1 MVKFVFFLFLDVLA
15 FSAVLIATLPFII
28 KNYGGDI
35 FLITIAFGSFS
46 FFQFFVSP
54 LWGSLSDQ
62 IGRKPLIILNC
73 LAELIANMILALSN
87 SLYLIFLARVIA
99 GLFKTNVSVG
109 TAYISDI
116 TNNDNRAKGMGM
128 FGVAFGLGFTLGP
141 LAGGLIAGSN
151 FTPESLSSVAWYASV
166 INLINLIYVIFFLKE
181 SLKTKSD
188 FKFIKVSKKLTDQIL
203 LAKDKALYPFFLLI
217 LIIYLVFSGM
227 EGIIAIWT
235 NETFSWG
242 PKELGY
248 VMLLAGFSQILVQGG
263 LLRILIK
270 KFNEIQLIKSGY
282 FSLILG
288 FFLITTESILIIPFA
303 IIALCY
309 GIGITSPCLNSLLSK
324 KAEDNQKGLVL
335 GTAYSS
341 QAAARF
347 FGQPLA
353 GLIFLN
359 LGKNYPF
366 YFDIIF
372 LGILGVIY
380 LYYSKKV

>member
-1 MVKFVFFLFLDVLA
+1 
-15 FSAVLIATLPFII
+15 
-28 KNYGGDI
+28 
-35 FLITIAFGSFS
+35 
-46 FFQFFVSP
+46 
-54 LWGSLSDQ
+54 
-62 IGRKPLIILNC
+62 
-73 LAELIANMILALSN
+73 
-87 SLYLIFLARVIA
+87 
-99 GLFKTNVSVG
+99 
-109 TAYISDI
+109 
-116 TNNDNRAKGMGM
+116 
-128 FGVAFGLGFTLGP
+128 
-141 LAGGLIAGSN
+141 
-151 FTPESLSSVAWYASV
+151 
-166 INLINLIYVIFFLKE
+166 
-181 SLKTKSD
+181 
-188 FKFIKVSKKLTDQIL
+188 
-203 LAKDKALYPFFLLI
+203 
-217 LIIYLVFSGM
+217 M

-242 PKELGY
+242 PRELGY
-248 VMLLAGFSQILVQGG
+248 VMLLAGFSQIIVQGG

-270 KFNEIQLIKSGY
+270 KFNELQLIKSGY

-288 FFLITTESILIIPFA
+288 FFLITTESIVIIPFA

-372 LGILGVIY
+372 LGILGIIY

>member
-1 MVKFVFFLFLDVLA
+1 
-15 FSAVLIATLPFII
+15 
-28 KNYGGDI
+28 
-35 FLITIAFGSFS
+35 
-46 FFQFFVSP
+46 
-54 LWGSLSDQ
+54 
-62 IGRKPLIILNC
+62 
-73 LAELIANMILALSN
+73 
-87 SLYLIFLARVIA
+87 
-99 GLFKTNVSVG
+99 
-109 TAYISDI
+109 
-116 TNNDNRAKGMGM
+116 
-128 FGVAFGLGFTLGP
+128 
-141 LAGGLIAGSN
+141 
-151 FTPESLSSVAWYASV
+151 
-166 INLINLIYVIFFLKE
+166 
-181 SLKTKSD
+181 
-188 FKFIKVSKKLTDQIL
+188 
-203 LAKDKALYPFFLLI
+203 
-217 LIIYLVFSGM
+217 M

-303 IIALCY
+303 ILALCY

>member
-1 MVKFVFFLFLDVLA
+1 
-15 FSAVLIATLPFII
+15 
-28 KNYGGDI
+28 
-35 FLITIAFGSFS
+35 
-46 FFQFFVSP
+46 
-54 LWGSLSDQ
+54 
-62 IGRKPLIILNC
+62 
-73 LAELIANMILALSN
+73 
-87 SLYLIFLARVIA
+87 
-99 GLFKTNVSVG
+99 
-109 TAYISDI
+109 
-116 TNNDNRAKGMGM
+116 
-128 FGVAFGLGFTLGP
+128 
-141 LAGGLIAGSN
+141 
-151 FTPESLSSVAWYASV
+151 
-166 INLINLIYVIFFLKE
+166 
-181 SLKTKSD
+181 
-188 FKFIKVSKKLTDQIL
+188 
-203 LAKDKALYPFFLLI
+203 
-217 LIIYLVFSGM
+217 
-227 EGIIAIWT
+227 
-235 NETFSWG
+235 
-242 PKELGY
+242 
-248 VMLLAGFSQILVQGG
+248 MLLAGFSQILVQGG

>member
-1 MVKFVFFLFLDVLA
+1 
-15 FSAVLIATLPFII
+15 
-28 KNYGGDI
+28 
-35 FLITIAFGSFS
+35 
-46 FFQFFVSP
+46 
-54 LWGSLSDQ
+54 
-62 IGRKPLIILNC
+62 
-73 LAELIANMILALSN
+73 
-87 SLYLIFLARVIA
+87 
-99 GLFKTNVSVG
+99 
-109 TAYISDI
+109 
-116 TNNDNRAKGMGM
+116 
-128 FGVAFGLGFTLGP
+128 
-141 LAGGLIAGSN
+141 
-151 FTPESLSSVAWYASV
+151 
-166 INLINLIYVIFFLKE
+166 
-181 SLKTKSD
+181 
-188 FKFIKVSKKLTDQIL
+188 
-203 LAKDKALYPFFLLI
+203 
-217 LIIYLVFSGM
+217 M